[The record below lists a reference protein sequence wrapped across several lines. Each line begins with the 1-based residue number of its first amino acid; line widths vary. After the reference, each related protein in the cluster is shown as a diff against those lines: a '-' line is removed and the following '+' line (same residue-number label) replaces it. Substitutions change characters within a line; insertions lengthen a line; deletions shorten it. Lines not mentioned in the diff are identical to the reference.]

1 MAPATKLWDS
11 VSAIPVGQAQTAMSI
26 VQGFRP
32 VAGKRGVNA
41 SNLRK
46 TELLLSW
53 QGEGWGPK
61 SCGRNIWETLG
72 TEMAPFLCGFRRHCV
87 CDDGFGGDDC
97 GQSHC
102 PKCLNGG
109 TCVEA
114 ETRREQK
121 DWQPNFHGATFWQSC
136 VTLHMDSIDVT
147 FHELL

>member
-53 QGEGWGPK
+53 QGDTVSAMMDLVEMIVVSPTA
-61 SCGRNIWETLG
+61 RN
-72 TEMAPFLCGFRRHCV
+72 A
-87 CDDGFGGDDC
+87 
-97 GQSHC
+97 
-102 PKCLNGG
+102 
-109 TCVEA
+109 
-114 ETRREQK
+114 
-121 DWQPNFHGATFWQSC
+121 
-136 VTLHMDSIDVT
+136 
-147 FHELL
+147 